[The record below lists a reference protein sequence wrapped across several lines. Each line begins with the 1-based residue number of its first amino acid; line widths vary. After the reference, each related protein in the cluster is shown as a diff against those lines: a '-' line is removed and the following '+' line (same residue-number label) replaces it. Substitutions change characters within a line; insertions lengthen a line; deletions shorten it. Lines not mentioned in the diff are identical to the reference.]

1 MKLKMCSVAIAL
13 SALFA
18 QPFNRAYPIGVSRTN
33 RRIATLMVH
42 TSPLDQ
48 AGTGD
53 AGGMNIYV
61 CEAAQNMAA
70 MGVEV
75 DIFTRRT
82 NTEVADIVEVSPG
95 VRVIQLNVGPI
106 SGVTK
111 EQLPTFIPALAEEF
125 KKALVATHYDVIHS
139 HYWISGKV
147 AMPVAKELNIPLV
160 HTMHTMARVKNLNL
174 AEGEMPEPMIRVQ
187 GETQVVAAADSL
199 IANTDAEAASLVSLY
214 EACPDNVSVVSPG
227 VNLKVFTAGAG
238 KAAAREFVGLPRDA
252 HIITFVGRIQ
262 PHKGPEVLIRAVAE
276 MVQHSPHLRAKLVTN
291 IIGGASGANQSEVE
305 RLKELTS
312 WLGIDDVVR
321 FAPPVA
327 RQDLP
332 QWYRAADLI
341 CVPSYSESFG
351 LVALEAQACGTPVVA
366 TAVGGLR
373 TAVADGIS
381 GVLVDGHDPR
391 AWSSVLAR
399 LIQEPQRRVL
409 LSMGAVE
416 HASHFGWDAT
426 SRGTLDIYDRVL
438 SARSDAQKNIG

>member
-1 MKLKMCSVAIAL
+1 MNS
-13 SALFA
+13 
-18 QPFNRAYPIGVSRTN
+18 

-61 CEAAQNMAA
+61 IEAAQNMAA
-70 MGVEV
+70 MGVKV

-82 NTEVADIVEVSPG
+82 DADIADVVEVSPG

-111 EQLPTFIPALAEEF
+111 EQLPTFIPALSAEF
-125 KKALVATHYDVIHS
+125 KKSLSETKYDVIHA

-174 AEGEMPEPMIRVQ
+174 AEGEVPEPMIRVQ

-227 VNLKVFTAGAG
+227 VNLKVFTAGTG
-238 KAAAREFVGLPRDA
+238 KAAAREFVGLPKDA

-262 PHKGPEVLIRAVAE
+262 PHKGPEVLIRSIAE
-276 MVQHSPHLRAKLVTN
+276 MVHHSPHLRPKLIVN

-305 RLKELTS
+305 RLKELVT

-321 FAPPVA
+321 FAPPVP
-327 RQDLP
+327 REDLP

-373 TAVADGIS
+373 TAIADGIS

-409 LSMGAVE
+409 LSMGAIE

-438 SARSDAQKNIG
+438 SERRDAQKNIG

>member
-1 MKLKMCSVAIAL
+1 MN
-13 SALFA
+13 
-18 QPFNRAYPIGVSRTN
+18 P
-33 RRIATLMVH
+33 RIATLMVH

-48 AGTGD
+48 PGAGD

-61 CEAAQNMAA
+61 VESAERMAA
-70 MGVEV
+70 MGVSV
-75 DIFTRRT
+75 DIFTRRH
-82 NTEVADIVEVSPG
+82 NPDLPDIVELSAG
-95 VRVIQLNVGPI
+95 VRVRHLNIGAC
-106 SGVTK
+106 SATK
-111 EQLPTFIPALAEEF
+111 EELPALIPNVSDAFSKVLEDE
-125 KKALVATHYDVIHS
+125 KYDVLHS

-147 AMPVAKELNIPLV
+147 AMPVAKKFGIPLA
-160 HTMHTMARVKNLNL
+160 HTMHTMARVKNMNL
-174 AEGEMPEPMIRVQ
+174 AEGERPEPMIRVQ
-187 GETQVVAAADSL
+187 GETQVVAAADAL

-227 VNLKVFTAGAG
+227 VDLYTFTAGNG
-238 KAAAREFVGLPRDA
+238 RKAAREAIGLPQDA
-252 HIITFVGRIQ
+252 HILAFVGRIQ

-276 MVQHSPHLRAKLVTN
+276 MLNHSPHLRTKLIT
-291 IIGGASGANQSEVE
+291 IIMGGASGSGLGEVD
-305 RLKELTS
+305 RLKDLAS
-312 WLGIDDVVR
+312 WLNISDVVR
-321 FAPPVA
+321 FENPVPRA
-327 RQDLP
+327 QIP
-332 QWYRAADLI
+332 QWYRAADLV

-409 LSMGAVE
+409 LSMGAIE

-426 SRGTLDIYDRVL
+426 ARGTLDIYDRIIATSA
-438 SARSDAQKNIG
+438 SARKIIG

>member
-1 MKLKMCSVAIAL
+1 
-13 SALFA
+13 
-18 QPFNRAYPIGVSRTN
+18 
-33 RRIATLMVH
+33 MVH

-48 AGTGD
+48 PGAGD

-61 CEAAQNMAA
+61 VESAERMAA
-70 MGVEV
+70 MGVSV
-75 DIFTRRT
+75 DIFTRRHSPDLPD
-82 NTEVADIVEVSPG
+82 VVELSPG
-95 VRVIQLNVGPI
+95 VRVRHLNIGANTA
-106 SGVTK
+106 TK
-111 EQLPTFIPALAEEF
+111 EELPALIPKLSDAFSKILEDE
-125 KKALVATHYDVIHS
+125 KYDVLHS

-147 AMPVAKELNIPLV
+147 AMPAAKKFGIPLA
-160 HTMHTMARVKNLNL
+160 HTMHTMARVKNMNL
-174 AEGEMPEPMIRVQ
+174 AEGERPEPMIRVQ
-187 GETQVVAAADSL
+187 GETQVVAAADAL

-227 VNLKVFTAGAG
+227 VDLYTFTAGSG
-238 KAAAREFVGLPRDA
+238 RKAAREAIGLPQDA
-252 HIITFVGRIQ
+252 HILAFVGRIQ

-276 MVQHSPHLRAKLVTN
+276 MLNHSPHLRSKLITV
-291 IIGGASGANQSEVE
+291 IMGGVSGSGLGEVE
-305 RLKELTS
+305 RLKDLVS
-312 WLGIDDVVR
+312 WLNISDVVR
-321 FAPPVA
+321 FENPVPRA
-327 RQDLP
+327 QIP
-332 QWYRAADLI
+332 QWYRAADLV

-409 LSMGAVE
+409 LSMGAIE

-426 SRGTLDIYDRVL
+426 ARGTLDIYDRIIATSA
-438 SARSDAQKNIG
+438 SARKIIG

>member
-1 MKLKMCSVAIAL
+1 VSL
-13 SALFA
+13 S
-18 QPFNRAYPIGVSRTN
+18 S

-61 CEAAQNMAA
+61 IEAAQNMAA
-70 MGVEV
+70 MGVKI

-82 NTEVADIVEVSPG
+82 NAEVADVVEVSNG

-111 EQLPTFIPALAEEF
+111 EQLPGFIPALSDEF
-125 KKALVATHYDVIHS
+125 KRALLLEKYDVIHS

-147 AMPVAKELNIPLV
+147 AMPVAKELDIPLV

-174 AEGEMPEPMIRVQ
+174 AEGEIPEPMIRVQ

-227 VNLKVFTAGAG
+227 VNLNVFTAGAG
-238 KAAAREFVGLPRDA
+238 KAAAREFVGLPKDA
-252 HIITFVGRIQ
+252 HIISFVGRIQ
-262 PHKGPEVLIRAVAE
+262 PHKGPEVLIRSIAE
-276 MVQHSPHLRAKLVTN
+276 MVQHSPHLRPKLVTN

-305 RLKELTS
+305 RLKELVT

-321 FAPPVA
+321 FAPPVP
-327 RQDLP
+327 REDLP
-332 QWYRAADLI
+332 QWYRAADLV

-409 LSMGAVE
+409 LSMGAIE

-438 SARSDAQKNIG
+438 SERRDAQKNIG

>member
-1 MKLKMCSVAIAL
+1 
-13 SALFA
+13 
-18 QPFNRAYPIGVSRTN
+18 
-33 RRIATLMVH
+33 MVH

-82 NTEVADIVEVSPG
+82 NNEVADVVEVAPG
-95 VRVIQLNVGPI
+95 VRVIQLNVGPV

-111 EQLPTFIPALAEEF
+111 EQLPKLIPDMSAAFKEALT
-125 KKALVATHYDVIHS
+125 KTHYDVIHS

-147 AMPVAKELNIPLV
+147 AMPVAKELDIPLV

-174 AEGEMPEPMIRVQ
+174 AEGEVPEPMIRVQ
-187 GETQVVAAADSL
+187 GETQVVAAADAL
-199 IANTDAEAASLVSLY
+199 VANTDAEAASLVSLY
-214 EACPDNVSVVSPG
+214 EACPDNVLVVSPG
-227 VNLKVFTAGAG
+227 VNLKVFTPGAG
-238 KAAAREFVGLPRDA
+238 RIAAREALQMDKNA
-252 HIITFVGRIQ
+252 HVISFVGRIQ

-276 MVQHSPHLRAKLVTN
+276 MVSHSPHLRAKLITN
-291 IIGGASGANQSEVE
+291 IMGGASGANQSEVE
-305 RLKELTS
+305 RLKELTT

-321 FAPPVA
+321 FAPPVP
-327 RQDLP
+327 REELP
-332 QWYRAADLI
+332 QWYRASDLV

-366 TAVGGLR
+366 SAVGGLR

-381 GVLVDGHDPR
+381 GVLVDGHNPK
-391 AWSSVLAR
+391 AWSSVIAR
-399 LIQEPQRRVL
+399 LLMEPQRRIL

-416 HASHFGWDAT
+416 HASHFGWDTTA
-426 SRGTLDIYDRVL
+426 RGTLDVYDRL
-438 SARSDAQKNIG
+438 INHQPMAKYAP

>member
-1 MKLKMCSVAIAL
+1 V
-13 SALFA
+13 
-18 QPFNRAYPIGVSRTN
+18 Q
-33 RRIATLMVH
+33 
-42 TSPLDQ
+42 
-48 AGTGD
+48 
-53 AGGMNIYV
+53 
-61 CEAAQNMAA
+61 
-70 MGVEV
+70 
-75 DIFTRRT
+75 
-82 NTEVADIVEVSPG
+82 
-95 VRVIQLNVGPI
+95 
-106 SGVTK
+106 GVTK
-111 EQLPTFIPALAEEF
+111 EQLPALIPALAAEF
-125 KKALVATHYDVIHS
+125 SQILSKESYDVVHS
-139 HYWISGKV
+139 HYWISGKI
-147 AMPVAKELNIPLV
+147 AMPAVSKLALPLV

-174 AEGEMPEPMIRVQ
+174 AEGEVPEPMIRVQ

-238 KAAAREFVGLPRDA
+238 KAAAREFVGLPKDA
-252 HIITFVGRIQ
+252 HIISFVGRIQ
-262 PHKGPEVLIRAVAE
+262 PHKGPEVLIRSIAE
-276 MVQHSPHLRAKLVTN
+276 MVHHSPHLRPKLVAN

-305 RLKELTS
+305 RLKELVT

-321 FAPPVA
+321 FAPPVP
-327 RQDLP
+327 REDLP
-332 QWYRAADLI
+332 QWYRAADLV

-409 LSMGAVE
+409 LSMGAIE

-438 SARSDAQKNIG
+438 SERLDAQKNIG

>member
-1 MKLKMCSVAIAL
+1 MTS
-13 SALFA
+13 
-18 QPFNRAYPIGVSRTN
+18 

-61 CEAAQNMAA
+61 VEAAQNMAA
-70 MGVEV
+70 MGVQV
-75 DIFTRRT
+75 DIFTRR
-82 NTEVADIVEVSPG
+82 NNPDVADIVDVAPG
-95 VRVIQLNVGPI
+95 VRVIQLNVGPV

-111 EQLPTFIPALAEEF
+111 EQLPKLIPDLSAAFRE
-125 KKALVATHYDVIHS
+125 ALVNTRYDIIHS

-147 AMPVAKELNIPLV
+147 AMPVAKEFKIPLV

-174 AEGEMPEPMIRVQ
+174 AEGEVPEPMIRVQ
-187 GETQVVAAADSL
+187 GETQVVAAADAL

-214 EACPDNVSVVSPG
+214 EACPDNVLVVSPG
-227 VNLKVFTAGAG
+227 VNLKVFTPGAG
-238 KAAAREFVGLPRDA
+238 RMAAREVVGLDKSA
-252 HIITFVGRIQ
+252 HVISFVGRIQ
-262 PHKGPEVLIRAVAE
+262 PHKGPEVLIRTIAE
-276 MVQHSPHLRAKLVTN
+276 LVSHSPHLRAKLITN

-305 RLKELTS
+305 RLKELTT

-321 FAPPVA
+321 FAPPVP
-327 RQDLP
+327 REELP
-332 QWYRAADLI
+332 QWYRASDLV

-399 LIQEPQRRVL
+399 LLQEPQRRVL
-409 LSMGAVE
+409 LSMGAIE

-438 SARSDAQKNIG
+438 SARAEAQKNIG